1 MIVSS
6 IVSDSTEG
14 LDNMKILEL
23 RISGFRSLYD
33 VKWRPG
39 NLNII
44 IGPNGSGKSNLLKV
58 LDLISNSAK
67 GNLSK
72 YIQREGGM
80 DPLIWDGQAK
90 GISIQIDTTPF
101 DKSRNIEKDS
111 LTYELKLI
119 KVGKT
124 GYYDFA
130 YELLGN
136 YYMAKKRLKE
146 EPFKLLERSPKNVRV
161 FNENNLAL
169 KIMDEYVPETE
180 TLLSVA
186 SGPLMENHHIT
197 DYQREISGW
206 RIYQDLHTDQNSD
219 IRKPMLAQR
228 ELEVSSDGQNLVSVL
243 HTLYETNRQFE
254 KNLNNAMKVA
264 FGDDFE
270 KFVFPPAADGRIQL
284 RIRWKS
290 LEREQSTADLS
301 DGTLRFLFLITVLA
315 NPNPPTVIAIDEPET
330 GLHPSMLPII
340 AELAADAAQ
349 KSQII
354 ITTHSAELL
363 DAFTKFNPTTTIA
376 KRDNGKT
383 SLNVVSEKVLN
394 AWIKD
399 YTLGKIFRSGE
410 LEELK

>member
-1 MIVSS
+1 
-6 IVSDSTEG
+6 
-14 LDNMKILEL
+14 MKILEL
-23 RISGFRSLYD
+23 KVSGFRSLYK
-33 VKWRPG
+33 VNWRPG
-39 NLNII
+39 DLNII
-44 IGPNGSGKSNLLKV
+44 IGPNGSGKSNLLKI

-72 YIQREGGM
+72 YIQHEGGM
-80 DPLIWDGQAK
+80 EPIIWDGQVK
-90 GISIQIDTTPF
+90 EISIQIDTTPV
-101 DKSRNIEKDS
+101 DKSRIVERDS
-111 LTYELKLI
+111 LTYELKI
-119 KVGKT
+119 IRVGST
-124 GYYDFA
+124 GYYDFD
-130 YELLGN
+130 YEMLGN
-136 YYMAKKRLKE
+136 YQKVKKGLTN
-146 EPFKLLERSPKNVRV
+146 EPFKLLERSPKTVRI
-161 FNENNLAL
+161 FDENNLAL
-169 KIMDEYVPETE
+169 KIMDKYVSETE
-180 TLLSVA
+180 TLLSAA
-186 SGPLMENHHIT
+186 SGPLMANHHIT

-219 IRKPMLAQR
+219 IRKPTISQR

-254 KNLNNAMKVA
+254 RNLNNAMKVA

-270 KFVFPPAADGRIQL
+270 KFVFPPASDGRIQL
-284 RIRWKS
+284 RLRWKS

-315 NPNPPTVIAIDEPET
+315 NPNPPTLIAIDEPET

-363 DAFTKFNPTTTIA
+363 DAFTKFKPTTTIA
-376 KRDNGKT
+376 KWDNGKT
-383 SLNVVSEKVLN
+383 SLNVVSEKTLSS
-394 AWIKD
+394 WIKE